1 MSKQEEAKNGEQ
13 ASNKQFLNGLAR
25 YERLATSSFH
35 NLTERLNFNFRR
47 YIVQMSIENG
57 IFAEIQRLETG
68 ETCLIGL
75 NPVVFAQLLL
85 GHRNRH
91 ELEMNYPD
99 FHVQDDHKQLVDV
112 LFPKLPSYIHDV
124 Y

>member
-1 MSKQEEAKNGEQ
+1 VTDYVSIFRVKKPLLE
-13 ASNKQFLNGLAR
+13 
-25 YERLATSSFH
+25 ERLAASSFH

-47 YIVQMSIENG
+47 YIIQMSIENG
-57 IFAEIQRLETG
+57 VITEIQRLETG
-68 ETCLIGL
+68 ETCPIGL
-75 NPVVFAQLLL
+75 NPLVFTQLLL
-85 GHRNRH
+85 GHRNGH

-99 FHVQDDHKQLVDV
+99 FRVQDTHKQLVDV